1 MLRNVDL
8 YVRNDGEAELK
19 ISEPPPQVNFR
30 GGETVDQGDLKFRT
44 KGDSSNQPASESG
57 AMGQEETPIESL
69 QRQSFALAEAMDKP
83 LQQGR
88 WQQEGHE
95 HQTGLMRIGLGIC
108 FSHAKADLHFSDRL
122 TLSPLI
128 MSQDLSSAS
137 PAKAELSTSA
147 TEPAQTRGFDGRPS
161 PELIIVAG
169 CVIAVLSFGPRSAL
183 GVFQLPIL
191 TDFGW
196 GSDVFSFAMAIQYL
210 LWGLGQPFAG
220 AVADRFGSRPVLITG
235 VLLYAAGLALMT
247 YSTTPLMLDLT
258 AGVLMGFGLSGC
270 SFNLVIG
277 AFSKLLPEERRST
290 AFGFGTAAGS
300 FGQFL
305 FSPFAGVL
313 VHNIGWQNTA
323 LVFAALLLIMIP
335 LTKVIASPPMN
346 RTLGAGGVPQQS
358 FRQALSEAFGHR
370 SYVLLVL
377 GFFTCGFQLAFVTIH
392 FQKYVVESGLDASVG
407 YWAFAMV
414 GMFNML
420 GSFASGWLGGR
431 LPRRYLLSF
440 IYLAR
445 AVVTL
450 AFIALPPS
458 PAAAYAFGA
467 LSGLLWLSTVPPTS
481 SLIGVMFGTRYFA
494 TLFGFAFFSHQLG
507 GFSGLMLS
515 GFVRESTGS
524 YLIMWWASIGFG
536 VVSALVNLPIVEK
549 PVTRPLP
556 AAA

>member
-1 MLRNVDL
+1 M
-8 YVRNDGEAELK
+8 
-19 ISEPPPQVNFR
+19 S
-30 GGETVDQGDLKFRT
+30 
-44 KGDSSNQPASESG
+44 
-57 AMGQEETPIESL
+57 
-69 QRQSFALAEAMDKP
+69 
-83 LQQGR
+83 
-88 WQQEGHE
+88 
-95 HQTGLMRIGLGIC
+95 HQTN
-108 FSHAKADLHFSDRL
+108 SS
-122 TLSPLI
+122 
-128 MSQDLSSAS
+128 SQQTISSIPS
-137 PAKAELSTSA
+137 
-147 TEPAQTRGFDGRPS
+147 DGRPT
-161 PELIIVAG
+161 PELIIAAG

-210 LWGLGQPFAG
+210 LWGAGQPFAG
-220 AVADRFGSRPVLITG
+220 AIADRYGSRPVLITG
-235 VLLYAAGLALMT
+235 VLLYASGLALMT
-247 YSTTPLMLDLT
+247 YSSTPLMLDLT

-277 AFSKLLPEERRST
+277 AFSKLLPEERRSI

-305 FSPFAGVL
+305 FSPFAGAL
-313 VHNIGWQNTA
+313 VHNMGWQNTA

-335 LTKVIASPPMN
+335 LTKVIASSPMS
-346 RTLGAGGVPQQS
+346 RATGASGLPQQS
-358 FRQALSEAFGHR
+358 FRQALHEAFGHR

-392 FQKYVVESGLDASVG
+392 FQKYVVESGLDANVG
-407 YWAFAMV
+407 YWAFALV

-420 GSFASGWLGGR
+420 GSFAAGWLGGR
-431 LPRRYLLSF
+431 VPRRYVLSF

-445 AVVTL
+445 AAVTL
-450 AFIALPPS
+450 MFISLPPS

-507 GFSGLMLS
+507 GFSGLILS

-536 VVSALVNLPIVEK
+536 IFSALVNLPIVEK
-549 PVTRPLP
+549 PIRRPAQL
-556 AAA
+556 AA